1 MTESIQEI
9 FQRKL
14 VPVGFQR
21 TMGLLGATTLGVGA
35 LMGAGIYVLIGLAAE
50 HAGPAVWLAYLV
62 CGVLSLLSVA
72 VFGELSRKVPVA
84 GGGYAFAYNALGSF
98 WGFMTGWLL
107 ALGSIFACAMYAM
120 GFAYYISP
128 FLPYDLPEP
137 IVKAIALAIIT
148 VLTALNCRGAKGGDR
163 LQKLLTWGNLL
174 VLLILVV
181 FAAHEANWAHATPLF
196 PKGLE
201 GVGAAISIIY
211 VSFFGYQL
219 IANNAEEI
227 VDPEKTVPRAMLLA
241 MIVSLSF
248 YVAVSIVSVL
258 VVPWESLSKS
268 KAPLVDVALAG
279 IGKQGWILISLGGV
293 LASAAALNSTL
304 LSQARQIFAMGKDR
318 LLPGILGRIQEVF
331 RTPTAALWAG
341 GLATAASLALGDL
354 ALIVK
359 SANFCFLVSLLP
371 ASFALRKLYQSS
383 GPGSQRPNR
392 WRRCMPA
399 AAFLAN
405 LSLLLTLDWVSIA
418 FGLQL
423 AAVGVGIYFL
433 YSRRRERRS
442 RAGMS
447 LVLSEQ
453 RKSMMLGG
461 SRILVPVANPET
473 QAALFAISEAL
484 IGDQDGELVVLNV
497 VQTTEQMDFYSAL
510 GDAEDSVH
518 LLDQTVKLP
527 RLEHVKI
534 RPIVRVSRSLPK
546 GIVHA
551 AEEEGCN
558 LIVMGYGGGEGT
570 GSLKLMEEVLH
581 HARTDVVLFK
591 LKGMLSPKRIA
602 VSLGSSSNLNLIV
615 KLAGAL
621 ADRFGGTISFLNIL
635 PRDYTAEAK
644 ANSGKILVE
653 AIKHH
658 VAKALYRIEVVSSN
672 EPMELLVERS
682 PQFDL
687 LIVGAT
693 KVGLLEKAV
702 VGPFSSQIAMRS
714 ECSVAVV
721 RVASTAKKFL
731 KA

>member
-9 FQRKL
+9 FKRKL

-21 TMGLLGATTLGVGA
+21 TMGLLGATTLGIGA

-84 GGGYAFAYNALGSF
+84 GGGYAFVYNALGSF

-120 GFAYYISP
+120 GFSYYVLP
-128 FLPYDLPEP
+128 LFPYDLPEP
-137 IVKAIALAIIT
+137 IVKAMALAIIAA
-148 VLTALNCRGAKGGDR
+148 LTALNCRGTKGGDR

-174 VLLILVV
+174 VLLTLIV
-181 FAAHEANWAHATPLF
+181 FAVQKADLAHATPLF
-196 PKGLE
+196 PNGVG

-219 IANNAEEI
+219 IANNSEEI

-241 MIVSLSF
+241 MIVSLVF
-248 YVAVSIVSVL
+248 YVTVSIVSVL
-258 VVPWESLSKS
+258 VIPWESLAKS
-268 KAPLVDVALAG
+268 KAPLVDVALAA
-279 IGKQGWILISLGGV
+279 IGKLGWILICLGGV

-318 LLPGILGRIQEVF
+318 FLPGILGRIQEVF

-341 GLATAASLALGDL
+341 GLATAATLVLGDL
-354 ALIVK
+354 AFVVK
-359 SANFCFLVSLLP
+359 SANFCFLASLLP

-383 GPGSQRPNR
+383 GPDGQRPGL

-423 AAVGVGIYFL
+423 AAVGVCIYFF
-433 YSRRRERRS
+433 YSRRRATRS
-442 RAGMS
+442 RTGMS

-453 RKSMMLGG
+453 RRSMMHGG
-461 SRILVPVANPET
+461 SRILVPMANPQT
-473 QAALFAISEAL
+473 QEALFTISEAL

-497 VQTTEQMDFYSAL
+497 VQAKEQMDFYSAL

-518 LLDQTVKLP
+518 LLDQTMKLP

-534 RPIVRVSRSLPK
+534 RPVVRVSRSLPK

-558 LIVMGYGGGEGT
+558 LIVMGYAGEEET
-570 GSLKLMEEVLH
+570 ESLKLVEEVCQS
-581 HARTDVVLFK
+581 A
-591 LKGMLSPKRIA
+591 LKIDPLSA
-602 VSLGSSSNLNLIV
+602 SNF
-615 KLAGAL
+615 
-621 ADRFGGTISFLNIL
+621 D
-635 PRDYTAEAK
+635 PPP
-644 ANSGKILVE
+644 
-653 AIKHH
+653 
-658 VAKALYRIEVVSSN
+658 RIE
-672 EPMELLVERS
+672 
-682 PQFDL
+682 F
-687 LIVGAT
+687 
-693 KVGLLEKAV
+693 
-702 VGPFSSQIAMRS
+702 FS
-714 ECSVAVV
+714 
-721 RVASTAKKFL
+721 
-731 KA
+731 

>member
-1 MTESIQEI
+1 MAESIQEI
-9 FQRKL
+9 FKRKL

-21 TMGLLGATTLGVGA
+21 TMGLLGATTLGIGA

-62 CGVLSLLSVA
+62 CGVLSLFSVA

-84 GGGYAFAYNALGSF
+84 GGGYAFVYNALGSF

-107 ALGSIFACAMYAM
+107 ALGSIFACAMYAI
-120 GFAYYISP
+120 GFAYYFSP
-128 FLPYDLPEP
+128 LLPFDLPGP
-137 IVKAIALAIIT
+137 IVKAIALAVI
-148 VLTALNCRGAKGGDR
+148 VALTALNCRGTKGGDR

-174 VLLILVV
+174 VLLTLIV
-181 FAAHEANWAHATPLF
+181 FAAQKADLARATPLF
-196 PKGLE
+196 PKGLG

-219 IANNAEEI
+219 IANNSEEI
-227 VDPEKTVPRAMLLA
+227 VDPERTVPRAMLLA
-241 MIVSLSF
+241 MMVSLIF
-248 YVAVSIVSVL
+248 YVAVSTVSVL
-258 VVPWESLSKS
+258 VVPWESLAGS
-268 KAPLVDVALAG
+268 KAPLVDVALAA
-279 IGKQGWILISLGGV
+279 IGKLGWALISLGGV

-318 LLPGILGRIQEVF
+318 FLPGILGRIQEVF

-341 GLATAASLALGDL
+341 GLATAATLALGDL
-354 ALIVK
+354 TFVVK
-359 SANFCFLVSLLP
+359 SANFCFLASLLP
-371 ASFALRKLYQSS
+371 ASFALRKLYLSS
-383 GPGSQRPNR
+383 GPDGQRPR
-392 WRRCMPA
+392 LWRRCMPS

-405 LSLLLTLDWVSIA
+405 LCLLLTLDWISIA

-423 AAVGVGIYFL
+423 AAVGVCIYFF
-433 YSRRRERRS
+433 YSRRRATRS

-461 SRILVPVANPET
+461 SRILVPVANPQT
-473 QAALFAISEAL
+473 QAALFAISGAL

-497 VQTTEQMDFYSAL
+497 VQATEQMDFYSAL
-510 GDAEDSVH
+510 GDAEESVH
-518 LLDQTVKLP
+518 LLDQTTKLP

-534 RPIVRVSRSLPK
+534 RPVVRVSRSLPK

-558 LIVMGYGGGEGT
+558 LIVMGYAGEEET
-570 GSLKLMEEVLH
+570 ESLKLVEEVLH
-581 HARTDVVLFK
+581 QARTDVVLVK
-591 LKGMLSPKRIA
+591 LKGPFSPQRIA

-615 KLAGAL
+615 KLAGAV
-621 ADRFGGTISFLNIL
+621 ADRFGGVISFLNIL
-635 PRDYTAEAK
+635 PRDYTAEEK
-644 ANSGKILVE
+644 VNSGKILVE

-658 VAKALYRIEVVSSN
+658 VAKALYRIEVVSSS
-672 EPMELLVERS
+672 EPLEFLVERS
-682 PQFDL
+682 SEFDL
-687 LIVGAT
+687 LIVGTT
-693 KVGLLEKAV
+693 KVGLLERAV

-714 ECSVAVV
+714 KCSVAVV
-721 RVASTAKKFL
+721 RVAPAAKKFL